1 MLEPEALKG
10 QGRADSPELNG
21 SPSRQQPKL
30 RRRWWRPGRKMRR
43 RPDRSWTSSRKE
55 GEVACLCRLR
65 PAPPPVCSGGA
76 RVQGKGNLR
85 ACLFTERREPPGVQ
99 SVSQSAVNSRS
110 RPALTPPPALRPAP
124 PLPRPGLT
132 QAKYRVLTPRG
143 YRSQLSH
150 VSWDGVPMSEWLLS
164 GIGGISPCPS

>member
-1 MLEPEALKG
+1 M
-10 QGRADSPELNG
+10 
-21 SPSRQQPKL
+21 
-30 RRRWWRPGRKMRR
+30 
-43 RPDRSWTSSRKE
+43 
-55 GEVACLCRLR
+55 
-65 PAPPPVCSGGA
+65 
-76 RVQGKGNLR
+76 QGKGNLW
-85 ACLFTERREPPGVQ
+85 AFLFTERREPPGVQ